1 MSNTM
6 TFYTNT
12 TFLPALVKNPR
23 KVLDD
28 ICDAVHHEDQEASAM
43 FLQLLVICDY
53 IPVIA
58 GLIDSTDRR
67 LSTGSLHLLGNLLAA
82 ETRNIAVATNQAILP
97 YQARIFEHLD
107 GILPVQKTTAYL
119 LYNWIRLFKNPSV
132 DKQFMERVNSGFLYQ
147 AAMPARTDLLYAA
160 LCVVDRHP
168 ATRATMMSLL
178 KLVPNTVNPSN
189 MRVLLDAI
197 GSVAESNS
205 QYQEDDYSYMFCVF
219 EGILDTVET
228 QEKGHVLLAKAL
240 FALSNLVVD
249 DGAADLFLDDSF
261 MVKKVLACMTAEHG
275 RAVRGEATWVL
286 SNAITKAVNHDAF
299 LSENQA
305 IYDALCNIFTMPN
318 YPRTIEVA
326 TEALA
331 KLDLIR
337 ADYDDMPDLME
348 IPPFED
354 FEYSESDFPCPC
366 PCPCPTS
373 ETPYLSHTEI
383 HSNDHWETHSEV
395 PTEVPVLNQV
405 EEPIPDAYT
414 LILQNKSRDTGRI
427 MGSAVV
433 RGLVERLRDF
443 SLQGYV
449 PLDPTMLLTVAD
461 VIAIER
467 LGYYISSSG
476 FSVHPY
482 IQTC

>member
-1 MSNTM
+1 M

-28 ICDAVHHEDQEASAM
+28 ICDAVHHEDQEESAM
-43 FLQLLVICDY
+43 FLQMLIINNS

-82 ETRNIAVATNQAILP
+82 ETRNIAVATNQALLP
-97 YQARIFEHLD
+97 FQARIFEHLD
-107 GILPVQKTTAYL
+107 GIMPVQKTAAYL
-119 LYNWIRLFKNPSV
+119 LFNWIRLFNNPSV

-147 AAMPARTDLLYAA
+147 ASMSARTDLLYAT
-160 LCVVDRHP
+160 LRVVDRNP
-168 ATRATMMSLL
+168 SSRATMMSLL
-178 KLVPNTVNPSN
+178 KLVPNTVNPIN
-189 MRVLLDAI
+189 MGVLLDAI

-205 QYQEDDYSYMFCVF
+205 QYQEDDYSYIFCIF
-219 EGILDTVET
+219 EGILDTVEA
-228 QEKGHVLLAKAL
+228 QEKGHVLLKKAL

-261 MVKKVLACMTAEHG
+261 MVKKVLACMTADHG

-286 SNAITKAVNHDAF
+286 SNAITKETEHDAF
-299 LSENQA
+299 LSDHEA

-331 KLDLIR
+331 KLDRLR
-337 ADYDDMPDLME
+337 SVYDDMPALEE
-348 IPPFED
+348 IPQFDE
-354 FEYSESDFPCPC
+354 FEYSENDFPCPC
-366 PCPCPTS
+366 PLPEFFSTPCPTYTTQT
-373 ETPYLSHTEI
+373 ETPYLSHTEV
-383 HSNDHWETHSEV
+383 HS
-395 PTEVPVLNQV
+395 EVPVLNQV

-414 LILQNKSRDTGRI
+414 LILQNKSRDTGRV
-427 MGSAVV
+427 MGSATV

-443 SLQGYV
+443 GVQGYV
-449 PLDPTMLLTVAD
+449 PLDPTMTLTVAD
-461 VIAIER
+461 VITIER

-482 IQTC
+482 INTC

>member
-1 MSNTM
+1 M

-28 ICDAVHHEDQEASAM
+28 ICDAVHHEDQEESAM
-43 FLQLLVICDY
+43 FLQMLIINNS

-82 ETRNIAVATNQAILP
+82 ETRNIAVATNQALLP
-97 YQARIFEHLD
+97 FQARIFEHLD
-107 GILPVQKTTAYL
+107 GVMPVQKTAAYL
-119 LYNWIRLFKNPSV
+119 LFNWIRLFNNPSV

-147 AAMPARTDLLYAA
+147 ASMSARTDLLYAT
-160 LCVVDRHP
+160 LRVVDRYP

-178 KLVPNTVNPSN
+178 KLVPNTVNPIN
-189 MRVLLDAI
+189 MGVLLDAI

-205 QYQEDDYSYMFCVF
+205 QYQEDDYSYIFCVF
-219 EGILDTVET
+219 EGILDTVEA
-228 QEKGHVLLAKAL
+228 QEKGHVLLKKAL

-261 MVKKVLACMTAEHG
+261 MVKKVLACMTADHG

-286 SNAITKAVNHDAF
+286 SNAITKETDHDAF
-299 LSENQA
+299 LSDHEA

-331 KLDLIR
+331 KLDRIR
-337 ADYDDMPDLME
+337 SVYDDMPALEE
-348 IPPFED
+348 IPQYEDEETQYDD

-366 PCPCPTS
+366 PCPTQ
-373 ETPYLSHTEI
+373 TPYLSHTEV
-383 HSNDHWETHSEV
+383 HSEV
-395 PTEVPVLNQV
+395 PTQIPTEVPAKVPVLNQV
-405 EEPIPDAYT
+405 EEPIPAAYT
-414 LILQNKSRDTGRI
+414 LVLQDKFRNKGPV
-427 MGSAVV
+427 MGSATV
-433 RGLVERLRDF
+433 RGLVERLREVGTQ
-443 SLQGYV
+443 SYV
-449 PLDPTMLLTVAD
+449 PLDPAMPLTVGD
-461 VIAIER
+461 IATIER
-467 LGYYISSSG
+467 LGYYIACNV
-476 FSVHPY
+476 FCVHPY
-482 IQTC
+482 INIR

>member
-1 MSNTM
+1 M

-43 FLQLLVICDY
+43 FLQLLVISDY

-82 ETRNIAVATNQAILP
+82 ETRNIAVATNQALLP
-97 YQARIFEHLD
+97 FQARIFEHLD
-107 GILPVQKTTAYL
+107 GIMPVQKTAAYL
-119 LYNWIRLFKNPSV
+119 LFNWIRLFKNPSV

-228 QEKGHVLLAKAL
+228 QEKGHVLLKKAL

-337 ADYDDMPDLME
+337 SDYDDMPDLME

-366 PCPCPTS
+366 PCP
-373 ETPYLSHTEI
+373 YLSHTEVPAEV
-383 HSNDHWETHSEV
+383 HTEVHSEV
-395 PTEVPVLNQV
+395 PTQIPAGVPVLNQV

-414 LILQNKSRDTGRI
+414 LILQNKSRDTGRV

-449 PLDPTMLLTVAD
+449 PLDPAMTLTVAD

-476 FSVHPY
+476 FSIHPY